1 MADTVRRQTRGEASR
16 ARILEKARSI
26 LVEKGYDA
34 LVLRQLAT
42 SLDMRLGNLQYYFP
56 NRQALM
62 AALIEA
68 EVAADIEALQRAVGG
83 VEPEEALARVVRR
96 LLGRWRSESGVVFA
110 TMTFLAT
117 QSDDIRAVYLRAYDA
132 FYAEIERILES
143 LDPGKP
149 ASVYA
154 TRGRLVTALLDGA
167 AMQTRVGER
176 RGYLRSVADAATTI
190 AISDRE
196 QR

>member
-1 MADTVRRQTRGEASR
+1 MTSAVRRQTRGEASR
-16 ARILEKARSI
+16 ARILEEARSV

-56 NRQALM
+56 NRQALV

-68 EVAADIEALQRAVGG
+68 EVAADIEALQRAVRGA
-83 VEPEEALARVVRR
+83 EPEEALARIVRT

-117 QSDDIRAVYLRAYDA
+117 QSDDIRAVYLRTYDA
-132 FYAEIERILES
+132 FYAEIERVLES
-143 LDPGKP
+143 IDPGHS

-176 RGYLRSVADAATTI
+176 RGFLRAVTEAATAI
-190 AISDRE
+190 AMPGRE
-196 QR
+196 PR

>member
-1 MADTVRRQTRGEASR
+1 MTNAVRRQTRGEASR
-16 ARILEKARSI
+16 ARILEKARSV
-26 LVEKGYDA
+26 LVGKGYDA

-56 NRQALM
+56 NRQALI

-68 EVAADIEALQRAVGG
+68 EVAADIEALQRAVQGTD
-83 VEPEEALARVVRR
+83 PEEALARVVRR
-96 LLGRWRSESGVVFA
+96 LLSRWRSESGVVFA

-117 QSDDIRAVYLRAYDA
+117 QSDVIRAVYLRTYDA
-132 FYAEIERILES
+132 FYAEIERVLER
-143 LDPGKP
+143 LDPGHS

-176 RGYLRSVADAATTI
+176 RGYLRSVTEAAAAI
-190 AISDRE
+190 AIPGRE
-196 QR
+196 AR

>member
-1 MADTVRRQTRGEASR
+1 MATVVRRQSRGEASR
-16 ARILEKARSI
+16 ARILEEARRV

-42 SLDMRLGNLQYYFP
+42 GLDMRLGNLQYYFP

-68 EVAADIEALQRAVGG
+68 EVEADIEALQRTVRGA
-83 VEPEEALARVVRR
+83 EPEEALARLVRR
-96 LLGRWRSESGVVFA
+96 LVSRWRSESGVVFA

-117 QSDDIRAVYLRAYDA
+117 QSDDIRAVYLRAYDV
-132 FYAEIERILES
+132 FYAEIERVLEN
-143 LDPGKP
+143 LDPGHS
-149 ASVYA
+149 ASVYT
-154 TRGRLVTALLDGA
+154 TRARLVTALLDGA

-176 RGYLRSVADAATTI
+176 RGYLRSVTEAAI
-190 AISDRE
+190 AIAIPGRE
-196 QR
+196 PR